1 MSVAAPVV
9 RCAYDA
15 SACAPSYRRLMAT
28 TGHMRKIIVGTD
40 GSPAS
45 ARAVEWAA
53 HEARAHGALLE
64 VLHGWTM
71 PLMVDPG
78 GMVPMLGVS
87 PDEMQRQAER
97 VVAGAITAAKAIAGD
112 LVMGKVEQRSAA
124 SFLVQESADADLV
137 VVGSRGHGG
146 FVGLVLG
153 SVAQQVATHAHC
165 PVVVV
170 PPAR

>member
-1 MSVAAPVV
+1 MSDTHAI
-9 RCAYDA
+9 
-15 SACAPSYRRLMAT
+15 RRV
-28 TGHMRKIIVGTD
+28 IVGTD
-40 GSPAS
+40 GSPS
-45 ARAVEWAA
+45 STRAVEWAA
-53 HEARAHGALLE
+53 REAQSHGALLE
-64 VLHGWTM
+64 ILHGWTM

-78 GMVPMLGVS
+78 GMVPMVGVS
-87 PDEMQRQAER
+87 PDDMQRQAER

-112 LVMGKVEQRSAA
+112 YVMGKVEQRSPAG
-124 SFLVQESADADLV
+124 FLVEESRHADLV

-170 PPAR
+170 PPVR

>member
-1 MSVAAPVV
+1 MGDTHAI
-9 RCAYDA
+9 
-15 SACAPSYRRLMAT
+15 
-28 TGHMRKIIVGTD
+28 RKVIVGTD

-64 VLHGWTM
+64 ILHGWTM

-78 GMVPMLGVS
+78 GMVPMVGVS

-97 VVAGAITAAKAIAGD
+97 VVAGAITVAKAIAGD
-112 LVMGKVEQRSAA
+112 YVMGKVEQRSPAGY
-124 SFLVQESADADLV
+124 LVEESRRADLV

-170 PPAR
+170 PPVR

>member
-1 MSVAAPVV
+1 MGDTHAI
-9 RCAYDA
+9 
-15 SACAPSYRRLMAT
+15 
-28 TGHMRKIIVGTD
+28 RKVIVGTD

-64 VLHGWTM
+64 ILHGWTM

-78 GMVPMLGVS
+78 GMVPMVGVS
-87 PDEMQRQAER
+87 PDEMQIHAER
-97 VVAGAITAAKAIAGD
+97 VVAGAITVAKAIAGD
-112 LVMGKVEQRSAA
+112 YVMGKVEQRSPAGY
-124 SFLVQESADADLV
+124 LVEESRRADLV

-170 PPAR
+170 PPVR